1 MRDLIMGSITRLG
14 WDRCEHWVNS
24 INKSGFDG
32 DKIICIFG
40 DHKDL
45 VNNFK
50 NNGFQV
56 YNYRT
61 LSDNENICVA
71 RFLAYNDILS
81 KNKQKYRKVLATDVT
96 DVVFQKNPTEFFD
109 IIIEKCIIASSEN
122 IRYKDESWGA
132 NNMRLSFGD
141 DAYGRMKDAVIYN
154 AGVIAGEHQLIQDLF
169 LAIYKMCENKPQ
181 HIEGGGGP
189 DQAAY
194 NYLLSLSQFKQTTKF
209 IEHDIGWACQAGT
222 NVDPHKD
229 YSKTNVEILPKICD
243 NEIVTSWDK
252 SYYIVHQYNRNPVWK
267 QSIEDRFS

>member
-1 MRDLIMGSITRLG
+1 MRDLIMGSITKLG

-81 KNKQKYRKVLATDVT
+81 YSEQKYRKVLATDVT

-181 HIEGGGGP
+181 HIQGGGALIRQHIIICFHCPSSNRQPSSWNMISDGHVRP
-189 DQAAY
+189 GQMLILIRITA
-194 NYLLSLSQFKQTTKF
+194 KQM
-209 IEHDIGWACQAGT
+209 
-222 NVDPHKD
+222 
-229 YSKTNVEILPKICD
+229 L
-243 NEIVTSWDK
+243 K
-252 SYYIVHQYNRNPVWK
+252 SYLKYVIMR
-267 QSIEDRFS
+267 